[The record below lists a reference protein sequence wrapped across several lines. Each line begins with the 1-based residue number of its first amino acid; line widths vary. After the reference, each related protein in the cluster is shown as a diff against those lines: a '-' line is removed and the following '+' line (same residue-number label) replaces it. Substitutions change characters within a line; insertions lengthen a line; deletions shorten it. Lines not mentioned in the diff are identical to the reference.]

1 MRDLALALLLV
12 GAGSG
17 LASAQSVDEFR
28 SERSLVE
35 RLLVSTV
42 DAFEQARAE
51 FDVLTDEIEALKS
64 AGAASPL
71 EVLQLQQRMQ
81 TALSFSDT
89 LEELQAR
96 RDAAIE
102 ELAALDA
109 MHIAAVEAQL
119 ERLLQQRPWT
129 EVLAATAAELQAYL
143 DERSVA
149 IQSASVPVL
158 DLRTIRASLRWSPEE
173 MRAAADELADY
184 QDAMQQQLQEL
195 EHAARQAQRREEL
208 EQRARTMRR
217 QESLFDDSF
226 SRRAPQ
232 SQTQAAAGGQGG
244 QERSSVDG
252 AGQQTEPTAS
262 RVAGDDM
269 VTAGESPPVSSPAAD
284 SDFGTTAEQAG
295 APEAGFE
302 PSSFGPIQALDVP
315 NVVEAQVP
323 GAPTSGVVDPT
334 LFGVDRAS
342 ESSDDGRGRRAQSA
356 AALRRQAD
364 ELRQRVREAQAQERA
379 LRESAE
385 ETHRS
390 VD

>member
-1 MRDLALALLLV
+1 MTLSSFMRDLALALLLV

-232 SQTQAAAGGQGG
+232 SQTQAAAGG
-244 QERSSVDG
+244 
-252 AGQQTEPTAS
+252 
-262 RVAGDDM
+262 
-269 VTAGESPPVSSPAAD
+269 PAD
-284 SDFGTTAEQAG
+284 RTHRF
-295 APEAGFE
+295 
-302 PSSFGPIQALDVP
+302 PS
-315 NVVEAQVP
+315 
-323 GAPTSGVVDPT
+323 
-334 LFGVDRAS
+334 
-342 ESSDDGRGRRAQSA
+342 RGR
-356 AALRRQAD
+356 
-364 ELRQRVREAQAQERA
+364 
-379 LRESAE
+379 
-385 ETHRS
+385 
-390 VD
+390 